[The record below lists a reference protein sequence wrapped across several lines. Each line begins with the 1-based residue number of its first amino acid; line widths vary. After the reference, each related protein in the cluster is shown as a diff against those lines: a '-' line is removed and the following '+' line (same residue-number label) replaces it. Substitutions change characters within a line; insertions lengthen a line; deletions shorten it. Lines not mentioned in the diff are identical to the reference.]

1 VATGLVIL
9 FRADEIAMLP
19 LYALGVMMSF
29 TLSQA
34 GMVHLMTRVSK
45 VKPGESI
52 KTLATTIHYESG
64 WWWKRAVNF
73 VGASVTL
80 VVLIVLIVT
89 KFIEGAWIVV
99 VTIPIILLVFLRIK
113 SHYTEVSEHLRI
125 RNLQEDD
132 LQDLADV
139 ILMPIGDVHRGV
151 LRALRFSNQ
160 SSSDVRCLCV
170 VDDPETR
177 ERVQMRWDRFPEITG
192 DAKLIFIDYEYRDFL
207 EPLIAYIEYVN
218 KVEFPHKL
226 VRIVI
231 PEFVPATTFER
242 LLHNQ
247 TADIMRA
254 RLQHYHDIVI
264 SHVPHQV

>member
-1 VATGLVIL
+1 MVIL

-45 VKPGESI
+45 VKPGESV

-73 VGASVTL
+73 IGACVTL
-80 VVLIVLIVT
+80 VVLIVLIAT
-89 KFIEGAWIVV
+89 KFVEGAWIVV
-99 VTIPIILLVFLRIK
+99 ATIPAIVLVFRRIK
-113 SHYTEVSEHLRI
+113 SHYVEVSEHLRT
-125 RNLQEDD
+125 RNLQDDD
-132 LQDLADV
+132 LQDVADV
-139 ILMPIGDVHRGV
+139 VLMPIGDVHRGV
-151 LRALRFSNQ
+151 LRALRFANQ
-160 SSSDVRCLCV
+160 TSSDVRCLCV
-170 VDDPETR
+170 VSDTETK
-177 ERVQMRWDRFPEITG
+177 ERIQDRWDRFPEIT
-192 DAKLIFIDYEYRDFL
+192 DHAKLIFIDYEYRDFL
-207 EPLIAYIEYVN
+207 EPLIEHIEHVN
-218 KVEFPHKL
+218 KVEFPNKL

-247 TADIMRA
+247 TADILRS
-254 RLQHYHDIVI
+254 RLQHHHDIVI
-264 SHVPHQV
+264 TYLPHQV